1 MKYPTYSKESD
12 LEKKTN
18 SNPSLWFFCIF
29 AIIYI
34 NHTTIFKFMFDISS
48 LRVAQRVPSS
58 YSPPQE
64 SIYIL
69 NCHSLNTFCLRTY
82 EAAWLTVLYWHFRYL
97 FWIFKY
103 LVMLR
108 VFPFLTAWFCIT
120 RVWLLMNK
128 CIYLAAYL

>member
-18 SNPSLWFFCIF
+18 SNPSLWFFYIF

-48 LRVAQRVPSS
+48 LELHRVPSS

-69 NCHSLNTFCLRTY
+69 NCHSLNTYILSQNLWGSMIDSF
-82 EAAWLTVLYWHFRYL
+82 
-97 FWIFKY
+97 I
-103 LVMLR
+103 
-108 VFPFLTAWFCIT
+108 
-120 RVWLLMNK
+120 
-128 CIYLAAYL
+128 LAF